1 MTAGSSPRVSFREG
15 DAEALPFADASFDAV
30 LSQFGHMFAPRPEV
44 AVAEMLRV
52 LKPGGTLAFATW
64 PPELLMGK
72 SFKLVASYMPPLPP
86 GVSPPPLWGDVA
98 IVRDRLTTFV
108 RYLVFDRANILVPAL
123 SVPHY
128 RAHLEQAAGPVIKL
142 VELLAASDPAR
153 LAQFRAEYDALV
165 APYFENNLVR
175 QDYLLTRAVKN

>member
-1 MTAGSSPRVSFREG
+1 MCSS
-15 DAEALPFADASFDAV
+15 DL
-30 LSQFGHMFAPRPEV
+30 
-44 AVAEMLRV
+44 
-52 LKPGGTLAFATW
+52 
-64 PPELLMGK
+64 
-72 SFKLVASYMPPLPP
+72 
-86 GVSPPPLWGDVA
+86 
-98 IVRDRLTTFV
+98 DRLTTFV